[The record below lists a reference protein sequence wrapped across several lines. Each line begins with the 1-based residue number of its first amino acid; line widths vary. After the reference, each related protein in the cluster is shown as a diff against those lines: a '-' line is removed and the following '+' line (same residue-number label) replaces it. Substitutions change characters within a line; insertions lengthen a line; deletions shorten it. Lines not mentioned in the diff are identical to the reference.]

1 MFLAWCAMLSASALA
16 DGPQSTDVS
25 SIDAIIE
32 ASYDALSG
40 PVGAPRQWARYLNL
54 LDPAARLV
62 SESFNA
68 NTGMPTVTRL
78 GRDEYVRVSNDYLVR
93 SGFIDRKLGC
103 ITNRFGSIAS
113 VRCGFEGFEASR
125 LVERGVA
132 FYHVYHDGNR
142 WWILSVEWE
151 QERPGHPIPAE
162 LLLKR

>member
-1 MFLAWCAMLSASALA
+1 MAMASCLVWSASALA
-16 DGPQSTDVS
+16 DGPQATDVS
-25 SIDAIIE
+25 SIDAIIQ

-54 LDPAARLV
+54 LDPDARLV
-62 SESFNA
+62 SESLDA
-68 NTGMPTVTRL
+68 HTGMPTVTRL
-78 GRDEYVRVSNDYLVR
+78 GRDEYVRVANDYLVR

-103 ITNRFGSIAS
+103 ITNRFDSVAS

-132 FYHVYHDGNR
+132 FYHVYHDGKR

-151 QERPGHPIPAE
+151 QERPGQPIPAE